1 MSETNHQIMMQSE
14 NTPSKMLMLA
24 NLVKF
29 IFYGTARRKLILK
42 KSLIGLGM
50 GTFLGL
56 ALPFL
61 FEAILHVLGF
71 GAEGI
76 VPGSI
81 AAEIQAHMGDIKK
94 GSLFACK

>member
-1 MSETNHQIMMQSE
+1 MSETNNQIVMQDE
-14 NTPSKMLMLA
+14 NTPAKMLRLDG
-24 NLVKF
+24 LVKF
-29 IFYGTARRKLILK
+29 VFYGTARRKLILK

-56 ALPFL
+56 ALPFF

-81 AAEIQAHMGDIKK
+81 AAEIQAHMGNIKK

>member
-1 MSETNHQIMMQSE
+1 MSETNHQIVLQNE
-14 NTPSKMLMLA
+14 NIPSKMVFWSISKMLMLA
-24 NLVKF
+24 SRMKF
-29 IFYGTARRKLILK
+29 MFYGTARRKLILK

-61 FEAILHVLGF
+61 FEGILHILGF

-76 VPGSI
+76 VPGTVYI
-81 AAEIQAHMGDIKK
+81 Y
-94 GSLFACK
+94 